1 MSVKGTI
8 LRMMTDILV
17 DMIGGA
23 LYAAGVCSFASA
35 AEFAPGGIAGL
46 AVIVH
51 HFTDFPIGLCTMLFN
66 IPIVILCIRTLGK
79 HFLVRSLRTMVIST
93 VLMDVVFPLL
103 PAYTGD
109 RLTAAI
115 FAGVLSGIGLALI
128 YWRKS
133 STGGT
138 DFLILSLQKKIP
150 HLSIGS
156 ITIVIDGSV
165 ILLGGL
171 VFGDIDALLYG
182 VLMTALCTVMIDKIT
197 GRFISGQMVLI
208 VTDDGELISKVIMD
222 EVGRGVTAM
231 DAEGMY
237 SGSSRR
243 VLLCACS
250 RAEAVRIRKLTAQ
263 RDENALVV
271 LCPFDTAYGLGF
283 HPHDD

>member
-1 MSVKGTI
+1 MNEKSKI
-8 LRMMTDILV
+8 LSLLTDILV
-17 DMIGGA
+17 DVIGGT
-23 LYAAGVCSFASA
+23 LYAAGICSFASP

-46 AVIVH
+46 AVIIN
-51 HFTDFPIGLCTMLFN
+51 HFTAFPIGICTLLFN
-66 IPIVILCIRTLGK
+66 IPIVFLCLRTLGK
-79 HFLVRSLRTMVIST
+79 RFLLRSMRTMLVST
-93 VLMDVVFPLL
+93 VLMDVVFPFL
-103 PAYTGD
+103 PTYTGD
-109 RLTAAI
+109 RLTAAL
-115 FAGVLSGIGLALI
+115 FAGALSGIGLALI

-150 HLSIGS
+150 HLSIGN
-156 ITIVIDGSV
+156 ITIAIDGSV

-171 VFGDIDALLYG
+171 IFGRIDAVLHG
-182 VLMTALCTVMIDKIT
+182 VLMTAVCTVMIDKIT
-197 GRFISGQMVLI
+197 GRFISGQMALI
-208 VTDDGELISKVIMD
+208 VTDAGEQVAEAIMQ

-263 RDENALVV
+263 NDADALVV
-271 LCPFDTAYGLGF
+271 LSPFDTAYGLGF
-283 HPHDD
+283 HSHDD